1 MKNRNSH
8 AEDGRPK
15 RLDHA
20 DEGRSKPGDDDG
32 RSRRPDQSDD
42 GRSKRP
48 DHGKDERLDMEGDR
62 GSHDSDRA
70 QGRGAKRYS
79 NQRRGGSDNNPSY
92 NQGNRFQESYSKSMD
107 SNMLGGYSQTRPSAP
122 FIPASP
128 ASRLPLN
135 PPTPT
140 GAPYIHPGLHHHV
153 QYPVPVTAPVPISLV
168 GGPDPT
174 LVKALQASAPGGVTP
189 LMLPPVVS
197 PDPVLLATAGPDSFT
212 EVRGGVTYFN
222 PTAQNILL
230 QQRPMSKRPKAAI
243 PIVDPSNVQS
253 PTPPDS
259 DSANN
264 ELDSHLNNRQMSQEH
279 EFENVDKAANNDVD
293 SQLSQ
298 EKNNINNE
306 GLLSEQ

>member
-1 MKNRNSH
+1 M
-8 AEDGRPK
+8 
-15 RLDHA
+15 
-20 DEGRSKPGDDDG
+20 
-32 RSRRPDQSDD
+32 
-42 GRSKRP
+42 
-48 DHGKDERLDMEGDR
+48 
-62 GSHDSDRA
+62 
-70 QGRGAKRYS
+70 
-79 NQRRGGSDNNPSY
+79 DNNI
-92 NQGNRFQESYSKSMD
+92 
-107 SNMLGGYSQTRPSAP
+107 LGYSQARPSAP

-128 ASRLPLN
+128 ASRLPLS

-174 LVKALQASAPGGVTP
+174 LVKALQASAPGGVAP

-197 PDPVLLATAGPDSFT
+197 PDPVLLAAAGPDSFT

-230 QQRPMSKRPKAAI
+230 QRPMSKRPKAAI

-253 PTPPDS
+253 PTPSDL
-259 DSANN
+259 DSATN
-264 ELDSHLNNRQMSQEH
+264 ELDSHLNDRELSQEN
-279 EFENVDKAANNDVD
+279 EFENIDKAANNEVE

-298 EKNNINNE
+298 EKTTIANE